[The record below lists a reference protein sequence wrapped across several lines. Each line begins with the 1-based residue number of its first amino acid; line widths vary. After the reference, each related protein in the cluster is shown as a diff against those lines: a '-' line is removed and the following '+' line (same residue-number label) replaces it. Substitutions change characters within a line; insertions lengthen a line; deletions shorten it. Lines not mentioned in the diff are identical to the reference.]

1 MMNNIIYPVCL
12 VMVKFSLTFFYDRD
26 LHLINVQAKYG
37 NSQTSK
43 ELDICSLTIY
53 LFACKRSYFLNNFGC
68 LLNSEN
74 L

>member
-1 MMNNIIYPVCL
+1 MNNIIYPVCL

-53 LFACKRSYFLNNFGC
+53 LFICM
-68 LLNSEN
+68 
-74 L
+74 